1 MQNLLKTESL
11 RALIRVAQTIS
22 SHLELDD
29 VLRAVL
35 SETTRV
41 MGAEAASLILI
52 DDDTGELVFHSA
64 TGDKADT
71 LKRFRIPAG
80 SGVVGHVISS
90 RASLVINDAKNDP
103 RFYKQ
108 VDEFTGFA
116 TRSILCVPMASS
128 DRLWGAIEI
137 LNRVDDS
144 PFTDDD
150 EALCE
155 AIASQAA
162 IAIENAHLHLSLVA
176 GERLAAFGTTVAGI
190 AHCIKNVL
198 SAMEGGNHLVH
209 LGIESENL
217 DTVNKGWDIVARNT
231 RFIHD
236 LVFDML
242 NYARE
247 QSLTIEA
254 TDLNDLVR
262 NAVAEV
268 APALEQQGT
277 RLVFEPGT
285 QVGAAELD
293 RVGIRRSL
301 LNLVTNA
308 GEAVRGKDNATVTVR
323 TSPAGGSDLAL
334 SVEDNGDGITPQ
346 NLARIFEPFFT
357 TKGSRGTGLGLAV
370 THKIVNDHGGRLLV
384 DSTPGKGSRM
394 TMVLPRHAAER
405 RLTPS
410 RPRPQ
415 AAPPPPP
422 AAPPSATA
430 PEPSPSPTP
439 SETRPGDTPYIL
451 IVDDDPDIRCIEAAV
466 LETLGGFSIAEAH
479 NGIEGI
485 RKATSL
491 QPSLIVLDL
500 QMPDKD
506 GCETLQELRSMA
518 ETRHIPVIIA
528 SGIDSAEVSESTHH
542 EVMRRSGHGPEAL
555 LEKPLDPELLLRTA
569 RELLGPEC

>member
-90 RASLVINDAKNDP
+90 RASLVINDARNDP

-150 EALCE
+150 QALCE

-209 LGIESENL
+209 LGIESGNF
-217 DTVNKGWDIVARNT
+217 DTVNKGWDIVSRNT

-247 QSLTIEA
+247 QSLTIEE

-262 NAVAEV
+262 DAVAEV

-277 RLVFEPGT
+277 RLVFEPDPH
-285 QVGAAELD
+285 VGAAELD

-308 GEAVRGKDNATVTVR
+308 GEAVNGKENATVTVR
-323 TSPAGGSDLAL
+323 TSAAGGNDLAL

-346 NLARIFEPFFT
+346 HLARIFEPFFT

-370 THKIVNDHGGRLLV
+370 THKIINDHGGRLLV

-415 AAPPPPP
+415 TAPPPP
-422 AAPPSATA
+422 AAVSPSATL
-430 PEPSPSPTP
+430 PESSPAP
-439 SETRPGDTPYIL
+439 SETPAGDAPYIL

-485 RKATSL
+485 RQATSL

-500 QMPDKD
+500 QMPEKD
-506 GCETLQELRSMA
+506 GFETLQELRSMA

-528 SGIDSAEVSESTHH
+528 SGIDATEVSESTHH
-542 EVMRRSGHGPEAL
+542 EVMRRTGHGPEAL

-569 RELLGPEC
+569 RELLGLEG

>member
-137 LNRVDDS
+137 LNRLDNS

-150 EALCE
+150 QALCE

-209 LGIESENL
+209 LGIENENL

-247 QSLTIEA
+247 QSLTIEE

-262 NAVAEV
+262 DAVAEV

-277 RLVFEPGT
+277 RLVFEPDPRVGT
-285 QVGAAELD
+285 VALD

-308 GEAVRGKDNATVTVR
+308 GEAVTGKENATVTVR
-323 TSPAGGSDLAL
+323 TSAAGGSDLAL

-394 TMVLPRHAAER
+394 TMVLPRQAAER

-410 RPRPQ
+410 RPRPR
-415 AAPPPPP
+415 AAPPPP
-422 AAPPSATA
+422 ATA
-430 PEPSPSPTP
+430 ASTARLPEPSPAPADKP
-439 SETRPGDTPYIL
+439 AGDTPYIL

-466 LETLGGFSIAEAH
+466 LETLGGFSIAEAQ

-491 QPSLIVLDL
+491 QPRLIVLDL
-500 QMPDKD
+500 QMPEKD
-506 GCETLQELRSMA
+506 GFETLQELRSTS

-569 RELLGPEC
+569 RELLGSGG

>member
-90 RASLVINDAKNDP
+90 RSSLVINDAKNDP

-137 LNRVDDS
+137 LNRLDNS

-150 EALCE
+150 QALCE

-231 RFIHD
+231 RFIND

-247 QSLTIEA
+247 QSLTIEE
-254 TDLNDLVR
+254 TDLNELVR
-262 NAVAEV
+262 DAVAEV
-268 APALEQQGT
+268 VPALEQQGT
-277 RLVFEPGT
+277 RLVFEPDPR
-285 QVGAAELD
+285 VGAVALD

-308 GEAVRGKDNATVTVR
+308 GEAVKGKENATVTVR
-323 TSPAGGSDLAL
+323 TSAAGGNDLAL
-334 SVEDNGDGITPQ
+334 SVQDNGDGITPQ

-394 TMVLPRHAAER
+394 TMVLPRQAAER

-410 RPRPQ
+410 RPRPR
-415 AAPPPPP
+415 AAPPPPA
-422 AAPPSATA
+422 AAPSPDRL
-430 PEPSPSPTP
+430 PEPSPDPGDKP
-439 SETRPGDTPYIL
+439 AGDTPYIL
-451 IVDDDPDIRCIEAAV
+451 IVDDDPDIRSIEAAV
-466 LETLGGFSIAEAH
+466 LETLGGFSIAEAQ

-491 QPSLIVLDL
+491 QPRLIVLDL
-500 QMPDKD
+500 QMPEKD
-506 GCETLQELRSMA
+506 GFETLQELRSTS

-569 RELLGPEC
+569 RELLGPGG

>member
-137 LNRVDDS
+137 LNRLDNS

-150 EALCE
+150 QALCE

-209 LGIESENL
+209 LGIENENL

-247 QSLTIEA
+247 QSLTIEE

-262 NAVAEV
+262 DAVAEV

-277 RLVFEPGT
+277 RLVFEPDPRVGT
-285 QVGAAELD
+285 VALD

-308 GEAVRGKDNATVTVR
+308 GEAVTGKENATVTVR
-323 TSPAGGSDLAL
+323 TSAAGGSDLAL

-394 TMVLPRHAAER
+394 TMVLPRQAAER

-410 RPRPQ
+410 RPRPR
-415 AAPPPPP
+415 AAPPPP
-422 AAPPSATA
+422 ATA
-430 PEPSPSPTP
+430 ASTARLPEPSPAPADKP
-439 SETRPGDTPYIL
+439 AGDTPYIL

-466 LETLGGFSIAEAH
+466 LETLGGFSIAEAQ

-491 QPSLIVLDL
+491 QPRLIVLDL
-500 QMPDKD
+500 QMPEKD
-506 GCETLQELRSMA
+506 GFETLQELRSTS

-569 RELLGPEC
+569 RELLGCGG

>member
-137 LNRVDDS
+137 LNRLDNS

-150 EALCE
+150 QALCE

-209 LGIESENL
+209 LGIENENL

-247 QSLTIEA
+247 QSLTIEE

-262 NAVAEV
+262 DAVAEV

-277 RLVFEPGT
+277 RLVFEPDPRVGT
-285 QVGAAELD
+285 VALD

-308 GEAVRGKDNATVTVR
+308 GEAVTGKENATVTVR
-323 TSPAGGSDLAL
+323 TSAAGGSDLAL

-394 TMVLPRHAAER
+394 TMVLPRQAAER

-410 RPRPQ
+410 RPRPR
-415 AAPPPPP
+415 
-422 AAPPSATA
+422 AAPPSPAASTA
-430 PEPSPSPTP
+430 RLPEPSPAPADKP
-439 SETRPGDTPYIL
+439 AGDTPYIL

-466 LETLGGFSIAEAH
+466 LETLGGFSIAEAQ

-491 QPSLIVLDL
+491 QPRLIVLDL
-500 QMPDKD
+500 QMPEKD
-506 GCETLQELRSMA
+506 GFETLQELRSTS

-569 RELLGPEC
+569 RELLGCGG

>member
-137 LNRVDDS
+137 LNRLDNS

-150 EALCE
+150 QALCE

-209 LGIESENL
+209 LGIENGNL

-247 QSLTIEA
+247 QSLTIEE

-262 NAVAEV
+262 DAVAEV

-277 RLVFEPGT
+277 RLVFEPDPRVGT
-285 QVGAAELD
+285 VALD

-308 GEAVRGKDNATVTVR
+308 GEAVTGKENATVTVR
-323 TSPAGGSDLAL
+323 TSAAGGSDLAL

-394 TMVLPRHAAER
+394 TMVLPRQAAER

-410 RPRPQ
+410 RPRPR
-415 AAPPPPP
+415 AAPPPP
-422 AAPPSATA
+422 ATA
-430 PEPSPSPTP
+430 ASTARLPDPSPTP
-439 SETRPGDTPYIL
+439 ADKPAGDTPYIL

-466 LETLGGFSIAEAH
+466 LETLGGFSIAEAQ

-491 QPSLIVLDL
+491 QPRLIVLDL
-500 QMPDKD
+500 QMPEKD
-506 GCETLQELRSMA
+506 GFETLQELRSTS

-569 RELLGPEC
+569 RELLGSGG